1 MCGITGFVYNS
12 DRAVERDVLERM
24 NCAIEHRGP
33 DEDGFYIKENVGLA
47 MRRLSII
54 DLAGGQQPMHTEDRT
69 KWIVYNGEIYNYRE
83 LREDLDKRGHTFYTN
98 SDTEAIVHLY
108 DEFGEGCLEYLRGM
122 FAFAIWDESDQ
133 SLFIA
138 RDRVGKKPLLYSH
151 QPNGDLIY
159 GSEFRAVLE
168 HPSVSRDVDLG
179 AIDSYLTY
187 LCVPAPETAFQS
199 IRKLEPGH
207 WLRWKDGQI
216 ETKRYWQPDFSKKIK
231 IGKVVAV
238 KQDAFADIG
247 AEENKKFKTI
257 FQLDFGDENEFP
269 FKNGWLINISQ
280 ILETTDLKKVEA
292 VTINKINDRK
302 KAAKQLKKIFN
313 PEIESMEGAA
323 FHFVC
328 LQQDIPFI
336 QVRGISNK
344 VGERDKAKWNM
355 KDAIENL
362 NNELQKITVSINNQ

>member
-1 MCGITGFVYNS
+1 MKILVVAATQLEIAPFIKLNNTTETLICGVGIPATIYHLTKKLLQ
-12 DRAVERDVLERM
+12 EKYDVV
-24 NCAIEHRGP
+24 IQ
-33 DEDGFYIKENVGLA
+33 
-47 MRRLSII
+47 
-54 DLAGGQQPMHTEDRT
+54 AGIGGT
-69 KWIVYNGEIYNYRE
+69 
-83 LREDLDKRGHTFYTN
+83 
-98 SDTEAIVHLY
+98 
-108 DEFGEGCLEYLRGM
+108 
-122 FAFAIWDESDQ
+122 
-133 SLFIA
+133 
-138 RDRVGKKPLLYSH
+138 
-151 QPNGDLIY
+151 
-159 GSEFRAVLE
+159 
-168 HPSVSRDVDLG
+168 
-179 AIDSYLTY
+179 
-187 LCVPAPETAFQS
+187 
-199 IRKLEPGH
+199 
-207 WLRWKDGQI
+207 
-216 ETKRYWQPDFSKKIK
+216 FSKKIK
-231 IGKVVAV
+231 IGEVVAV

-257 FQLDFGDENEFP
+257 FQLGFGDKDEFP

-362 NNELQKITVSINNQ
+362 NNELQKITVSIYNQ